1 MFTTLNDALIASTK
15 TEKGIVFIKNTEE
28 DNFLSYSDLYQN
40 ASRLLAHLQHSGVQ
54 AGDELVLQC
63 ASLKELMEGYWA
75 CLLGQIVPV
84 PLALADQGENALKVF
99 TVWSALQ
106 KPWLLADTPG
116 VLEKLSGFAGK
127 NNLSNEYSA
136 ISAKTLLIEN
146 FPEDSGVPEFP
157 TVTKGDIAF
166 IQFSSGSTGTPKG
179 VVLTHHNL
187 LVNIRDILASVQHVE
202 SDSFL
207 SWKPISHDF
216 GMIAFHLAPIV
227 GSSTQYRISTDAY
240 IWSPS
245 LWFSSVNKYRATI
258 LGSPNFGYRHFLNL
272 YRRGNADGFDWDLSC
287 VKAIFNGA
295 EPISAKLCDEFYR
308 ELAPYKL
315 NQHAMRP
322 GYGLAEASLIVSLC
336 QPVDQVRELSISRH
350 HVAQGQAIEIVPQD
364 HKDAV
369 QFVDC
374 GVPYPSTHVRITD
387 KNRKPV
393 VEGMVGNIEIKG
405 ENVTAGYYANA
416 HATQEVLDSE
426 GWLNTQDLGFL
437 HEGRLFIVGRT
448 KEMIIIGG
456 VNYFPQDIEKAILRA
471 MGDSDLN
478 RFIACGIKSVKAES
492 EQLVIF
498 VYHKKGSQDFAPLVE
513 QVRKIVLDSLNLR
526 VAHVVPVKRI
536 PKTTSGKVKR
546 FVLVQAFTEGT
557 YDAELETLG
566 QARELHTNPVVNTDV
581 AETENG
587 SLPTAKLAD
596 IRKRICG
603 LVARLS
609 GVSSI
614 DPSASFFDLGLT
626 SLKLVMLQEQ
636 IEEIFGIQL
645 GSTST
650 LNNPTAESLTQNIFN
665 TLTAKPLDTFHQAPV
680 KQIANN
686 DAIAIIGM
694 ACRFPGETNTPEAF
708 WQLLVN
714 SVDPVADMP
723 LERWQDDLQA
733 RVSVTTRKGGFL
745 KEIDKFD
752 PYFFGISPVEAE
764 TLDPQQRLLLEICHE
779 GFENAGLDIPALNG
793 SNTGVFLGISGSEY
807 AAVAKEYG
815 HGTGPYTFTGSMF
828 NTAAGRIS
836 YVYGLQGPCIASDT
850 ACSSSLVAVHQAS
863 RELRSFACDMAIATA
878 VNLMLKPDGH
888 ISFSQMNALSG
899 QGRCRSFDED
909 ADGYIRSEGCAAI
922 VMKRLAD
929 AERDGDN
936 IIAVIRGSAVNH
948 NGRSGG
954 LTVPSG
960 TAQEKLVRK
969 ALQVANVNADDIDYV
984 EAHGSG
990 TKLGDPQEVDAL
1002 NNVFGNRRRPLWLGS
1017 VKSNMGHLESAA
1029 GLAGLMK
1036 LALSLKQGVLVPNLH
1051 FSTPNTMIDWEK
1063 SPLRVVNKL
1072 TDWPENKSLRTG
1084 AISSLGINGTNVH
1097 VIVQSHSA
1105 AERPRLPVQHN
1116 APYLFTLASKSEAS
1130 LRNTVKAFSAA
1141 DLSAYPLAELCRA
1154 VNFQRSSYPARFACL
1169 VSSTEELQKKL
1180 QHYVD
1185 GNSKPSSLASPSG
1198 RFGHEPIVFLYTGQG
1213 SQYIGMGESLYKN
1226 SRIFKAALD
1235 ECAGLF
1241 ADSLDVSLID
1251 ILYGEQQDLL
1261 SLTHIS
1267 QALIFSIEYALTAF
1281 WRSLGIVPDYVLG
1294 HSIGEYAAACAA
1306 GILELNDAVAMVS
1319 LRGKVMQGS
1328 NAAGKMAGILGSRA
1342 QVETLLAECP
1352 GAYIAAV
1359 NTTENF
1365 TIAGTTEAI
1374 EKCVA
1379 AAKQARIFTE
1389 ALPMQHAFHTP
1400 LMAASAVEL
1409 AQGLSAIRFNSPTIP
1424 FVSTKTGR
1432 VIDAAT
1438 DIGVSYWSEHLS
1450 SPVLFADA
1458 IQTLAQAGVNYFIEL
1473 GGTATLT
1480 GLAAQII
1487 DNDDACF
1494 IPSLRQNRD
1503 AWTQINESLAQIY
1516 LQGAALDWESFHG
1529 GRPAPLASLPN
1540 TVYQRETYWF
1550 KKLDESARPET
1561 YVQRQSNLLIEKP
1574 IATATNISTTDI
1586 APAIIELTLNTVIAD
1601 VRQMISQVTGVAEA
1615 DLVDDV
1621 HLFSLGVDSL
1631 MLVQL
1636 DKRITG
1642 RYQVEITMGEFFSEL
1657 NTPHAI
1663 AKHIF
1668 AKTPEEI
1675 RARYRQTVAPSQ
1687 PELTATPIADASLA
1701 AIVQTQLALM
1711 QQQLALL
1718 AGQPVSANPS
1728 VIPAAATP
1736 ALAAKQS
1743 LPVAAKKRAN
1753 IRDIVLEEEN
1763 INAQQKA
1770 FVAQLVSELTAK
1782 TGKSKHYAEQH
1793 RDGFADWIAT
1803 LNFTLTTKELIYPLV
1818 AESSKGSRFRD
1829 IDGNEYID
1837 TAMGYGVCLFGH
1849 NPDFVADAIQQQLI
1863 KGIELGPQS
1872 AIAGEVAQLVRD
1884 LTGVERVA
1892 FANTGTEAVMVAIRL
1907 ARAATGRRKIVR
1919 FITSFHGSFD
1929 GVLAEVGENG
1939 SEPMAPGIP
1948 QSMVDDTIVLH
1959 YGASDSLT
1967 KIAALADDIAAVLV
1981 EPVQSRNPGFH
1992 PREYLHALRE
2002 LTQNHGVAL
2011 IFDEMVTGF
2020 RCHPAGAQAYFNVQ
2034 ADLVTYGKIAGGG
2047 MPIGIVAGKKIFMD
2061 AIDGGTWRFG
2071 DTSGP
2076 GAETTFFAG
2085 TFCKHPLT
2093 MAAARAVLTRIK
2105 EEGTSLQE
2113 RITGMAATLVARLN
2127 HYFEM
2132 DQVPIKMKMFSSMYR
2147 FETGASQD
2155 LPRLSLEMNLFFRLM
2170 QLQGVYVWERRT
2182 CFFSAAHSDADVER
2196 IFAAVC
2202 YAVKQLREG
2211 GFSFRA
2217 LGEKPGNKVSRSDN
2231 FPVMTTRYPLSAE
2244 ERRLYVL
2251 SNLNGGPRAYKIRG
2265 ALKLSGVLEL
2275 QRLENAVV
2283 TMAQRHDT
2291 LRSHYE
2297 ISAHG
2302 IERVI
2307 NTDVAINLEHY
2318 SLTSNETI
2326 DDVLLRT
2333 EKSYPLAQA
2342 PLWNISLVQLNST
2355 EHLLVFDFHHLIADG
2370 LSMSIIIDDLMAI
2383 YSGSDAQ
2390 PLTLTYG
2397 DYVQWQTGF
2406 VAGSAFAQQ
2415 KKYWLDNL
2423 LPLPEP
2429 LALPTDFNRPPH
2441 NDFCGASLEF
2451 QIDPVRTGKLKS
2463 IAKQQQVTPFMLLLA
2478 SYAIL
2483 VHKLSQQDDICIG
2496 VPFDL
2501 RGNGNFARTIGM
2513 FAQTLIL
2520 RLNTDREIPFTQLLK
2535 HVRTQCAAAYSHPNV
2550 PLDALIEELNVV
2562 REMSRNPIFDTMFIY
2577 ETGDGRLAGA
2587 QGLTVETL
2595 PLKTQGSAFDLTLEI
2610 TDERGNLR
2618 CSFIYA
2624 KRLFRAETITRWQSC
2639 FETILDQIIENADV
2653 TLNAINILHKQDEQR
2668 LLAEFNNSQRDYNLD
2683 CSLPHLLSV
2692 AAQQHADNIALVAD
2706 SPSGKMHLSYRQ
2718 LDAESDR
2725 LAHYLIAQGAGAG
2738 HCIGILLKRETS
2750 LIVALLA
2757 VLKTGAAYVPLDP
2770 EYPTARLAYMVEHA
2784 AVNLLI
2790 SKPEL
2795 LDGLNHNS
2803 RLINPDEIPDTAITH
2818 PLPSINPQDLAYV
2831 IFTSG
2836 STGNPKGVMLEQ
2848 RNLVNFV
2855 LSMQEQLS
2863 LSVNSIVLGLT
2874 TFSFDIFVLEVFV
2887 TLAQGA
2893 RLVLANEQ
2901 QQQNPVLL
2909 SQLIQDTAVNVA
2921 QMTPSR
2927 LQLFLSVANAR
2938 PALEQLEILLVG
2950 GEAFP
2955 AQYLAQLQQYPQL
2968 RVLNMYGPTET
2979 CVWSVIKDLTT
2990 ATQVTLGKPIANTR
3004 LYVMDQQH
3012 SLLAEGV
3019 KGELFIAG
3027 AGVARGYWQD
3037 DVRTAQSFFN
3047 DPFVAG
3053 EKMYATGDIVSWTAD
3068 GELIYHG
3075 RRDNQIKLRGYR
3087 IELQDIEAALLSH
3100 AKIQTGAVVVRNL
3113 SEHNPV
3119 LVAFYK
3125 TQDSA
3130 TTDSNLDAELRA
3142 YLRSLLPEYMVPSIL
3157 VSLPQ
3162 VPLTP
3167 NGKIDRKSL
3176 PENIHSAAPQS
3187 AHQDD
3192 ESTDEEIGEDPIIS
3206 TIRSVWKKILGE
3218 KTIAQYSSFFD
3229 VGGNSFSLMLMHAG
3243 LNEHYPDVVDV
3254 TDIFSNPTIRS
3265 LRDLIAQRLGKQD
3278 DLPFTEIRFPA
3289 DFFDA
3294 SENVNS
3300 ASHLQIELDKSWT
3313 VKAVG
3318 LAARYAV
3325 DTYDVVLAMKALY
3338 LNKLLDQNRITVYA
3352 PARNIIANTSAGFIA
3367 IELDF
3372 NQLADIE
3379 SLLHAVHKQRTLT
3392 SASTTIHT
3400 DTPSPKRKHDDGV
3413 IALFRDQHS
3422 TNTQDPRSFDMVYS
3436 LQPHETGTALRVDFN
3451 QRRLCEKKING
3462 FLGGYVKL
3470 MKAVV
3475 EASEG

>member
-1 MFTTLNDALIASTK
+1 MFTTLIDALIACKK

-28 DNFLSYSDLYQN
+28 DDFLSYADLYKR
-40 ASRLLAHLQHSGVQ
+40 AIHLLAHLQHSGVQ
-54 AGDELVLQC
+54 SGDELVLQC
-63 ASLKELMEGYWA
+63 ASLQELMEGYWA
-75 CLLGQIVPV
+75 CLLGKIVPV

-99 TVWSALQ
+99 NVWSALQ
-106 KPWLLADTPG
+106 KPWLLADTPA
-116 VLEKLSGFAGK
+116 VLEKLSSFAGK
-127 NNLSNEYSA
+127 HNLANEFIE
-136 ISAKTLLIEN
+136 ISTKTLLIEH
-146 FPEDSGVPEFP
+146 FPEDSGTPELP
-157 TVTKGDIAF
+157 TVTQDDIAF
-166 IQFSSGSTGTPKG
+166 IQFSSGSTGAPKG

-187 LVNIRDILASVQHVE
+187 LVNIRDILASVQHTE

-216 GMIAFHLAPIV
+216 GMIAFHLAPVV
-227 GSSTQYRISTDAY
+227 GGSTQYRISTDAY

-272 YRRGNADGFDWDLSC
+272 YRRGNPDGFVWDLSC

-308 ELAPYKL
+308 ELAPYQL
-315 NQHAMRP
+315 SQNAMRP

-336 QPVDQVRELSISRH
+336 KPTDLVREISISRH
-350 HVAQGQAIEIVPQD
+350 QVSQGQAIEIVSPD

-374 GVPYPSTHVRITD
+374 GVPYPSTQVRITN

-393 VEGMVGNIEIKG
+393 AEGMVGNVEIKG
-405 ENVTAGYYANA
+405 ENVTTGYYANES
-416 HATQEVLDSE
+416 ATKEVLDSD
-426 GWLNTQDLGFL
+426 GWLNTQDLGFI

-456 VNYFPQDIEKAILRA
+456 VNYFPHDIEKAILHE
-471 MGDSDLN
+471 MGDGDLN
-478 RFIACGIKSVKAES
+478 RFIACGIKSVKTES

-498 VYHKKGSQDFAPLVE
+498 VYHKKSSQDFAPLVE
-513 QVRKIVLDSLNLR
+513 QVKKIVLDSLNLR

-546 FVLVQAFTEGT
+546 FALVQAFNEGA

-566 QARELHTNPVVNTDV
+566 QPREQIINPAIN
-581 AETENG
+581 AEPQAENE
-587 SLPTAKLAD
+587 SFPAIKLAD
-596 IRKRICG
+596 IRKRVCA
-603 LVARLS
+603 LVAALS
-609 GVSSI
+609 GISSI

-626 SLKLVMLQEQ
+626 SLKLVILQEQ
-636 IEEIFGIQL
+636 IEESFGVQL
-645 GSTST
+645 SSTST
-650 LNNPTAESLTQNIFN
+650 LDNPTAESLTQNIFN
-665 TLTAKPLDTFHQAPV
+665 TLTARSVDVTHQKPANH
-680 KQIANN
+680 IANN

-694 ACRFPGETNTPEAF
+694 ACRFPGETNTPDAF
-708 WQLLVN
+708 WQLLAN
-714 SVDPVADMP
+714 SIDPVADMP

-733 RVSVTTRKGGFL
+733 QVNVTTRKGGFL
-745 KEIDKFD
+745 KQVDQFD
-752 PYFFGISPVEAE
+752 PYFFGISPIEAE
-764 TLDPQQRLLLEICHE
+764 SLDPQQRLLLEVCHE
-779 GFENAGLDIPALNG
+779 SFENSGLDVPALIG

-863 RELRSFACDMAIATA
+863 RELRSFSCDMAVAAA

-888 ISFSQMNALSG
+888 ISFSKMNALSG
-899 QGRCRSFDED
+899 QGKCRSFDEN

-936 IIAVIRGSAVNH
+936 IIAVILGSAVNH

-960 TAQEKLVRK
+960 NAQEKLVRK
-969 ALQVANVNADDIDYV
+969 ALHAANVNADDIDYV

-1002 NNVFGNRRRPLWLGS
+1002 NKVFGHRRRPLWLGS

-1036 LALSLKQGVLVPNLH
+1036 LALSLKQGLLAPNLH
-1051 FSTPNTMIDWEK
+1051 FSTPNSMIDWEN

-1072 TDWPENKSLRTG
+1072 IAWPESKSPRTG

-1097 VIVQSHSA
+1097 VIAQSHSA
-1105 AERPRLPVQHN
+1105 AEYPVVPVRHN
-1116 APYLFTLASKSEAS
+1116 APYLFTLSSKSDAS
-1130 LRNTVKAFSAA
+1130 LRNTVKAFSET
-1141 DLSAYPLAELCRA
+1141 DLSVYPLAELCRA
-1154 VNFQRSSYPARFACL
+1154 VNFQRSSYASRFACL

-1180 QHYVD
+1180 QRYVD
-1185 GNSKPSSLASPSG
+1185 GNSVPSCLASPGG
-1198 RFGHEPIVFLYTGQG
+1198 RFGREPVVFLYTGQG
-1213 SQYIGMGESLYKN
+1213 SQYSGMGESLYKN
-1226 SRIFKAALD
+1226 SPHFKVSFD
-1235 ECAGLF
+1235 ECDRLF
-1241 ADSLDVSLID
+1241 AETLGVSLLDV
-1251 ILYGEQQDLL
+1251 LYGEQKDLL
-1261 SLTHIS
+1261 SQTHIS

-1281 WRSLGIVPDYVLG
+1281 WHSLDIVPDYVLG

-1306 GILELNDAVAMVS
+1306 GILELPDAVAMVS
-1319 LRGKVMQGS
+1319 LRGNVMQGS
-1328 NAAGKMAGILGSRA
+1328 NASGKMVGILGSRE
-1342 QVETLLAECP
+1342 QVDTLLAECP

-1359 NTTENF
+1359 NTAENF
-1365 TIAGTTEAI
+1365 TIAGTTTAV

-1379 AAKQARIFTE
+1379 AAKQARVFTE

-1400 LMAASAVEL
+1400 LMAASAAEL
-1409 AQGLSAIRFNSPTIP
+1409 AQGLDGIRFNSPTIP

-1432 VIDAAT
+1432 VIESAT

-1458 IQTLAQAGVNYFIEL
+1458 IQTLIQAGANYFIEL

-1487 DNDDACF
+1487 DTDDACF
-1494 IPSLRQNRD
+1494 VPSLRQNRD
-1503 AWTQINESLAQIY
+1503 AWTQISESLAQLY
-1516 LQGAALDWESFHG
+1516 LQGAAVNWKSFHG
-1529 GRPAPLASLPN
+1529 GRPTPLTSLPN

-1550 KKLDESARPET
+1550 KKLNESTNSET
-1561 YVQRQSNLLIEKP
+1561 QIQNKSNLIS
-1574 IATATNISTTDI
+1574 TATVAIAAKTPARDI
-1586 APAIIELTLNTVIAD
+1586 APVVTELTLQTVVSD
-1601 VRQMISQVTGVAEA
+1601 VRQMISQVTGVAET
-1615 DLVDDV
+1615 DLADDV

-1657 NTPHAI
+1657 NTPQAI
-1663 AKHIF
+1663 ANHIF
-1668 AKTPEEI
+1668 TKTPEEI
-1675 RARYRQTVAPSQ
+1675 RARYRQII
-1687 PELTATPIADASLA
+1687 TPAEAGLPAVPAADASIA

-1718 AGQPVSANPS
+1718 GGQPINVNSS
-1728 VIPAAATP
+1728 VG
-1736 ALAAKQS
+1736 
-1743 LPVAAKKRAN
+1743 PVAITSVPGTKKPLLAPEKKRAN

-1770 FVAQLVSELTAK
+1770 FVAQLVSELTAR
-1782 TGKSKHYAEQH
+1782 TGKSKIYAEQH

-1818 AESSKGSRFRD
+1818 AESSKGSRFLD

-1849 NPDFVADAIQQQLI
+1849 NPDFVAEAIQQQLV

-1939 SEPMAPGIP
+1939 SEPMASGIP

-1959 YGASDSLT
+1959 YGAEDSLT
-1967 KIAALADDIAAVLV
+1967 RIIEQAEDIAAVLV

-1992 PREYLHALRE
+1992 PREYLHALRD
-2002 LTQNHGVAL
+2002 LTQHHGIAL

-2020 RCHPAGAQAYFNVQ
+2020 RCHPAGAQAYFEVQ

-2105 EEGTSLQE
+2105 EEGVSLQE
-2113 RITGMAATLVARLN
+2113 RITRMAIALVERLN
-2127 HYFEM
+2127 HYFDA

-2182 CFFSAAHSDADVER
+2182 CFFSAAHSDADVDR

-2202 YAVKQLREG
+2202 YAVKRLREG

-2217 LGEKPGNKVSRSDN
+2217 LTKNAEPNN
-2231 FPVMTTRYPLSAE
+2231 FPGTTGRHPLSAE

-2251 SNLNGGPRAYKIRG
+2251 SNLNGGTQAYKIRG
-2265 ALKLSGVLEL
+2265 ALKLSGTLEL
-2275 QRLENAVV
+2275 QRLENALATVV
-2283 TMAQRHDT
+2283 QRHDT

-2297 ISAHG
+2297 ISAQG

-2307 NTDVAINLEHY
+2307 NDEVAVNLERHY
-2318 SLTSNETI
+2318 PASSDSL
-2326 DDVLLRT
+2326 DDILNI
-2333 EKSYPLAQA
+2333 EKSYPLTQA
-2342 PLWNISLVQLNST
+2342 PLWHISLIQLGAT
-2355 EHLLVFDFHHLIADG
+2355 EHILVFDFHHLIADG
-2370 LSMSIIIDDLMAI
+2370 LSISIIIDDLMAI
-2383 YSGSDAQ
+2383 YSGSDAK
-2390 PLTLTYG
+2390 PVTLTYS

-2406 VAGSAFAQQ
+2406 VTGVTFAQQ
-2415 KKYWLDNL
+2415 KNYWLDNL
-2423 LPLPEP
+2423 LPLPDP
-2429 LALPTDFNRPPH
+2429 LALPSDFNRPPH
-2441 NDFCGASLEF
+2441 NDFCGGSLEF
-2451 QIDPVRTGKLKS
+2451 QIDSVQNGKLKS

-2501 RGNGNFARTIGM
+2501 RGNGNFERTIGM

-2520 RLNTDREIPFTQLLK
+2520 RLNTDRKIPFTQLLE

-2550 PLDALIEELNVV
+2550 PLDAIIEELNVV
-2562 REMSRNPIFDTMFIY
+2562 REMSRNPVFDTMFIY
-2577 ETGDGRLAGA
+2577 ETGDSRLTGT
-2587 QGLTVETL
+2587 QGLEVETL

-2610 TDERGNLR
+2610 TEERGNLR

-2624 KRLFRAETITRWQSC
+2624 KRLFRAETINRWKSY

-2668 LLAEFNNSQRDYNLD
+2668 LLVEFNNSQRNYDFD
-2683 CSLPHLLSV
+2683 HSLPHLLSA
-2692 AAQQHADNIALVAD
+2692 AAQQHADNIALVVD
-2706 SPSGKMHLSYRQ
+2706 SPSGKVHLSYRQ

-2738 HCIGILLKRETS
+2738 HCIGILLKREAS

-2757 VLKTGAAYVPLDP
+2757 VLKAGAAYVPLDP
-2770 EYPTARLAYMVEHA
+2770 EYPTARLSYMVERA
-2784 AVNLLI
+2784 GVSLLI

-2795 LDGLNHNS
+2795 VSGLNYNS
-2803 RLINPDEIPDTAITH
+2803 HLINPDDVPDTTTAH
-2818 PLPSINPQDLAYV
+2818 QLPVINPHDLAYV

-2836 STGNPKGVMLEQ
+2836 STGNPKGVMLEH

-2855 LSMQEQLS
+2855 LSMQEQLA
-2863 LSVNSIVLGLT
+2863 LSAHSVVLGLT

-2901 QQQNPVLL
+2901 QQQNPELL
-2909 SQLIQDTAVNVA
+2909 SQLMQDTAVNVA

-2927 LQLFLSVANAR
+2927 LQLFLSVASAQ
-2938 PALEQLEILLVG
+2938 PVLKQLEILLVG

-2955 AQYLAQLQQYPQL
+2955 AQYLTQLQQFPQL
-2968 RVLNMYGPTET
+2968 RLLNMYGPTET

-2990 ATQVTLGKPIANTR
+2990 ATEVTLGKPIANTR
-3004 LYVMDQQH
+3004 LYVMDQNH
-3012 SLLAEGV
+3012 SLLAEGA

-3037 DVRTAQSFFN
+3037 DERTAQSFLD

-3053 EKMYATGDIVSWTAD
+3053 EKMYATGDIVSWTMD
-3068 GELIYHG
+3068 GELGYHG

-3087 IELQDIEAALLSH
+3087 IELQDIEAALLSF
-3100 AKIQTGAVVVRNL
+3100 AKIETGAVVVRHL

-3119 LVAFYK
+3119 LAAFYK
-3125 TQDSA
+3125 AQDSVA
-3130 TTDSNLDAELRA
+3130 DSDLELELRT
-3142 YLRSLLPEYMVPSIL
+3142 YLRSRLPEYMVPSVL
-3157 VSLPQ
+3157 VSLPNL
-3162 VPLTP
+3162 PLTP

-3176 PENIHSAAPQS
+3176 PENIHSIGLQQQLPES
-3187 AHQDD
+3187 VDIDD
-3192 ESTDEEIGEDPIIS
+3192 GATEDPIIAK
-3206 TIRSVWKKILGE
+3206 IRSVWKKILGE
-3218 KTIAQYSSFFD
+3218 KNISQHSSFFD

-3265 LRDLIAQRLGKQD
+3265 LRDLIVQRIDQQD
-3278 DLPFTEIRFPA
+3278 EFSFTEIRLPA
-3289 DFFDA
+3289 DFFDV
-3294 SENVNS
+3294 SGNTSS
-3300 ASHLQIELDKSWT
+3300 ASHMQIELDKSWT

-3352 PARNIIANTSAGFIA
+3352 PAREITINTAAGFIA
-3367 IELDF
+3367 IDLDF
-3372 NQLADIE
+3372 NQLADME

-3392 SASTTIHT
+3392 IASTTIHT
-3400 DTPSPKRKHDDGV
+3400 DIPSPKRKHDDGV

-3422 TNTQDPRSFDMVYS
+3422 SDTQDPRSFDMVYS
-3436 LQPHETGTALRVDFN
+3436 LKLHDAGTALRVDFN

>member
-1 MFTTLNDALIASTK
+1 MFTTLNDALVACTK
-15 TEKGIVFIKNTEE
+15 TEKGIVFIKNIEE
-28 DNFLSYSDLYQN
+28 DDFLSYGDLYQN
-40 ASRLLAHLQHSGVQ
+40 ACRLLAHLQRSGVQ
-54 AGDELVLQC
+54 SGDELVLQC
-63 ASLKELMEGYWA
+63 ASLKALMEGYWA
-75 CLLGQIVPV
+75 CLLGRIVPV
-84 PLALADQGENALKVF
+84 PLALADQGENSHKVF
-99 TVWSALQ
+99 NVWSTLNS
-106 KPWLLADTPG
+106 PWLLADTSN
-116 VLEKLSGFAGK
+116 VLEKLAGFSEK
-127 NNLSNEYSA
+127 NNLSNSFSA
-136 ISAKTLLIEN
+136 IAAKTLLIEK
-146 FPEDSGVPEFP
+146 FPAESGEPEFP
-157 TVTKGDIAF
+157 LVTKDDIAF
-166 IQFSSGSTGTPKG
+166 IQFSSGSTGVPKG

-187 LVNIRDILASVQHVE
+187 LVNIRDILASVQHTE
-202 SDSFL
+202 ADSFL

-227 GSSTQYRISTDAY
+227 GGSTQYRIPTDAY

-272 YRRGNADGFDWDLSC
+272 YRRGNPDGFTWDLSC

-308 ELAPYKL
+308 ELAPYQL
-315 NQHAMRP
+315 SQNAMRP

-336 QPVDQVRELSISRH
+336 RPADLVREISISRH
-350 HVAQGQAIEIVPQD
+350 QVSQGQAIEIVERD

-374 GVPYPSTHVRITD
+374 GVPYPSTQVRVTD

-393 VEGMVGNIEIKG
+393 VDGVVGNIEIKG
-405 ENVTAGYYANA
+405 ENVTSGYYANA
-416 HATQEVLDSE
+416 VVTAEVFDKD

-456 VNYFPQDIEKAILRA
+456 VNYFPQDIEKAILRE
-471 MGDSDLN
+471 MGDGDLN

-513 QVRKIVLDSLNLR
+513 QIRNIVLDSLNLR

-546 FVLVQAFTEGT
+546 FALVQAFNDGT
-557 YDAELETLG
+557 YDAEMEALG
-566 QARELHTNPVVNTDV
+566 QVREQQINSVVSTNV
-581 AETENG
+581 AEPESG

-596 IRKRICG
+596 VRKRICG
-603 LVARLS
+603 LVAALS

-626 SLKLVMLQEQ
+626 SLKLVILQEQ
-636 IEEIFGIQL
+636 IEEGFGIQL

-650 LNNPTAESLTQNIFN
+650 LDNPTAESLTQNIFN
-665 TLTAKPLDTFHQAPV
+665 TLTAKPLDTPYQAPANQV
-680 KQIANN
+680 ANN

-708 WQLLVN
+708 WQLLVD

-733 RVSVTTRKGGFL
+733 QVSVTTRKGGFL
-745 KEIDKFD
+745 KQVDKFD
-752 PYFFGISPVEAE
+752 PYFFGISPIEAE
-764 TLDPQQRLLLEICHE
+764 ALDPQQRLLLEICHE

-793 SNTGVFLGISGSEY
+793 SNTGVFLGISGTEY
-807 AAVAKEYG
+807 ASVAKEYG
-815 HGTGPYTFTGSMF
+815 HETGPYTFTGSMF
-828 NTAAGRIS
+828 NTAVGRIS

-863 RELRSFACDMAIATA
+863 RELRSFACDMAIAAA

-922 VMKRLAD
+922 VMKRMAD

-960 TAQEKLVRK
+960 SAQEKLVRK

-1036 LALSLKQGVLVPNLH
+1036 LALSLKQAVLVPNLH
-1051 FSTPNTMIDWEK
+1051 FSTPNTRIDWEK

-1072 TDWPENKSLRTG
+1072 INWPEHKTLRTG

-1105 AERPRLPVQHN
+1105 VERPVLPVRHS
-1116 APYLFTLASKSEAS
+1116 APYLFTLSSKSEAS
-1130 LRNTVKAFSAA
+1130 LRNTVKAFSAT
-1141 DLSAYPLAELCRA
+1141 DLSVYPLAELCRA

-1169 VSSTEELQKKL
+1169 VSSTEELQQKL
-1180 QHYVD
+1180 QRYVD
-1185 GNSKPSSLASPSG
+1185 GNSTPSSLASPSG

-1213 SQYIGMGESLYKN
+1213 SQYSGMGEGLYKN
-1226 SRIFKAALD
+1226 SQVFKAALD
-1235 ECAGLF
+1235 ECDQLFSDGLGI
-1241 ADSLDVSLID
+1241 SLID
-1251 ILYGEQQDLL
+1251 VLYGKQRDLL
-1261 SLTHIS
+1261 SRTHIS

-1294 HSIGEYAAACAA
+1294 HSIGEYAAACAV
-1306 GILELNDAVAMVS
+1306 GILTLPNAVAMVS
-1319 LRGKVMQGS
+1319 LRGKVMQA
-1328 NAAGKMAGILGSRA
+1328 NNVQGKMAGILGSRE
-1342 QVETLLAECP
+1342 QVDALLADCP

-1365 TIAGTTEAI
+1365 TIAGTADAL

-1400 LMAASAVEL
+1400 LMAGCAAEL
-1409 AQGLSAIRFNSPTIP
+1409 AQGLGSIRFNSPRVP
-1424 FVSTKTGR
+1424 FVSTKTGC
-1432 VIDAAT
+1432 VIDSAM
-1438 DIGVSYWSEHLS
+1438 DIGLSYWSEHLS

-1458 IQTLAQAGVNYFIEL
+1458 MQTLIQVGANYFIEL

-1487 DNDDACF
+1487 DNEKACF
-1494 IPSLRQNRD
+1494 VPSLRQSRD
-1503 AWTQINESLAQIY
+1503 AWSQISESIAQLY
-1516 LQGAALDWESFHG
+1516 LQGASLNWDAFHH
-1529 GRPAPLASLPN
+1529 GRPAPLTSLPN

-1550 KKLDESARPET
+1550 KKVTENTRAETKIETSSAAVKNIPAAAILPVITELALD
-1561 YVQRQSNLLIEKP
+1561 
-1574 IATATNISTTDI
+1574 
-1586 APAIIELTLNTVIAD
+1586 TVVAD
-1601 VRQMISQVTGVAEA
+1601 VRQMISQVTGVAEVELA
-1615 DLVDDV
+1615 DDV

-1657 NTPHAI
+1657 NTPQAI
-1663 AKHIF
+1663 AEYVF
-1668 AKTPEEI
+1668 AKTPEDI
-1675 RARYRQTVAPSQ
+1675 RARYCQTITPIQ
-1687 PELTATPIADASLA
+1687 FETPTTPIANASLA

-1718 AGQPVSANPS
+1718 AGQPVNATPS
-1728 VIPAAATP
+1728 TIPVAATP
-1736 ALAAKQS
+1736 AVAAKQP
-1743 LPVAAKKRAN
+1743 LPVVAKRRAN

-1763 INAQQKA
+1763 INTQQKT
-1770 FVAQLVSELTAK
+1770 FVAQLVGELTAK
-1782 TGKSKHYAEQH
+1782 TGKSKHYTEQH

-1849 NPDFVADAIQQQLI
+1849 NPDFVADAIQQQLL

-1939 SEPMAPGIP
+1939 SEPMASGIP

-1959 YGASDSLT
+1959 YGAEDSLT
-1967 KIAALADDIAAVLV
+1967 QIAAHAEDIAAVLV

-2002 LTQNHGVAL
+2002 LTRNHSIAL
-2011 IFDEMVTGF
+2011 VFDEMVTGF
-2020 RCHPAGAQAYFNVQ
+2020 RCHPAGAQAYFDVQ

-2105 EEGTSLQE
+2105 EEGPSLQE
-2113 RITGMAATLVARLN
+2113 RITRMATTLVERLN
-2127 HYFEM
+2127 HYFES

-2182 CFFSAAHSDADVER
+2182 CFFSTAHSDSDVDR

-2202 YAVKQLREG
+2202 YAVKRLREG

-2217 LGEKPGNKVSRSDN
+2217 LGKIPENKISGPDN
-2231 FPVMTTRYPLSAE
+2231 FPGVARCHPLSAE

-2251 SNLNGGPRAYKIRG
+2251 SNLNGGTRAYKIRG
-2265 ALKLSGVLEL
+2265 ALKLSGALEF

-2283 TMAQRHDT
+2283 TMVQRHDT

-2297 ISAHG
+2297 ISAQG

-2307 NTDVAINLEHY
+2307 NDEVVIDLERH
-2318 SLTSNETI
+2318 SIASSETL

-2333 EKSYPLAQA
+2333 EKFYPLAQV
-2342 PLWNISLVQLNST
+2342 PLWHISLIQLGSA

-2390 PLTLTYG
+2390 PVTLTYG
-2397 DYVQWQTGF
+2397 DYVQWQTDF
-2406 VAGSAFAQQ
+2406 VASAAFAQQ
-2415 KKYWLDNL
+2415 KNYWLDTL
-2423 LPLPEP
+2423 QPLPNP
-2429 LALPTDFNRPPH
+2429 LALPSDFNRPPH

-2451 QIDPVRTGKLKS
+2451 QIDSVRTGELKS

-2501 RGNGNFARTIGM
+2501 RGNGNFEHTIGM

-2520 RLNTDREIPFTQLLK
+2520 RLNTDRNIPFTQLLK
-2535 HVRTQCAAAYSHPNV
+2535 HIRTQCAAAYSHPNV
-2550 PLDALIEELNVV
+2550 PLDAIIEELGVV

-2577 ETGDGRLAGA
+2577 ETGDSRLAGV
-2587 QGLTVETL
+2587 QGLQLETL

-2610 TDERGNLR
+2610 TEERGSLR
-2618 CSFIYA
+2618 CSLIYA
-2624 KRLFRAETITRWQSC
+2624 KRLFRAETIARWQSY
-2639 FETILDQIIENADV
+2639 FEYIIEQIIENADV
-2653 TLNAINILHKQDEQR
+2653 TLNAINILHEQDKQR
-2668 LLAEFNNSQRDYNLD
+2668 LLVEFNNSDRDYDFN
-2683 CSLPHLLSV
+2683 CSLPHLLSA
-2692 AAQQHADNIALVAD
+2692 AAQQHVDNIALIAD
-2706 SPSGKMHLSYRQ
+2706 SPTGRVHLSYRE
-2718 LDAESDR
+2718 LHAESDR
-2725 LAHYLIAQGAGAG
+2725 LAHYLIEQGAGPG

-2750 LIVALLA
+2750 LIIALFA

-2770 EYPTARLAYMVEHA
+2770 EYPIARLSYMVERA
-2784 AVNLLI
+2784 DVKLLV
-2790 SKPEL
+2790 SRP
-2795 LDGLNHNS
+2795 GLVEGFNHNC
-2803 RLINPDEIPDTAITH
+2803 RLVNPDDVPDTMITYQ
-2818 PLPSINPQDLAYV
+2818 LPAINPQDLAYV

-2836 STGNPKGVMLEQ
+2836 STGNPKGVMLEH

-2855 LSMQEQLS
+2855 LSMQEHLALS
-2863 LSVNSIVLGLT
+2863 TTSVVLGLT

-2887 TLAQGA
+2887 ALIQGA

-2901 QQQNPVLL
+2901 QQQNPILL
-2909 SQLIQDTAVNVA
+2909 SQLIQDTSVNVA

-2927 LQLFLSVANAR
+2927 LQLFLSVASAR
-2938 PALEQLEILLVG
+2938 PALEQLGVLLVG

-2955 AQYLAQLQQYPQL
+2955 TQCLAQLQQFPQL
-2968 RVLNMYGPTET
+2968 RLLNMYGPTET

-2990 ATQVTLGKPIANTR
+2990 STQVTLGKPIANTR
-3004 LYVMDQQH
+3004 LYVMDQHH
-3012 SLLAEGV
+3012 SLLAEGA

-3027 AGVARGYWQD
+3027 TGVARGYWQD
-3037 DVRTAQSFFN
+3037 EMRTAQSFLD

-3053 EKMYATGDIVSWTAD
+3053 EKMYATGDIVSWTVD

-3087 IELQDIEAALLSH
+3087 IELQDVEAALLSYE
-3100 AKIQTGAVVVRNL
+3100 KIETGAVVVRNL

-3119 LVAFYK
+3119 LIAFYK
-3125 TQDSA
+3125 THDLA
-3130 TTDSNLDAELRA
+3130 TDSDLEPELRA

-3157 VSLPQ
+3157 VCLPQ
-3162 VPLTP
+3162 LPLTP
-3167 NGKIDRKSL
+3167 NGKIDRNSL
-3176 PENIHSAAPQS
+3176 PQDIHPIGLQ
-3187 AHQDD
+3187 AHLQDD
-3192 ESTDEEIGEDPIIS
+3192 EDVTEDLIIA

-3218 KTIAQYSSFFD
+3218 KAIAQYSSFFD

-3243 LNEHYPDVVDV
+3243 LNEHYPDIVDV

-3265 LRDLIAQRLGKQD
+3265 LRDLITQRLDKPD
-3278 DLPFTEIRFPA
+3278 DLPFAEIRFPA
-3289 DFFDA
+3289 DFFDV
-3294 SENVNS
+3294 SENASS
-3300 ASHLQIELDKSWT
+3300 ASHMQIELDKNWT
-3313 VKAVG
+3313 SKAVG

-3352 PARNIIANTSAGFIA
+3352 PAREIATNASTGFIA
-3367 IELDF
+3367 IDLDF
-3372 NQLADIE
+3372 NLLTDME
-3379 SLLHAVHKQRTLT
+3379 SLLDAVHKQRTLT
-3392 SASTTIHT
+3392 IASTTVHT
-3400 DTPSPKRKHDDGV
+3400 GIPSPKRKHDDGV
-3413 IALFRDQHS
+3413 IALFRDHHS
-3422 TNTQDPRSFDMVYS
+3422 TNAQDPRSFDMVYS
-3436 LQPHETGTALRVDFN
+3436 LQLHEAGTALRVDFN
-3451 QRRLCEKKING
+3451 QHRLCEKKING